1 MSGPCRLIILNA
13 WSPTMS
19 ASFICIVIPV
29 VMMMM
34 MISGQ
39 SSLRLSARSGQWRC
53 CCGANAWQVHFIFN
67 ECLADICHQSSSEHL
82 GRLWINQWQ
91 ALRRHDHPD
100 GRVGELSVKGGRED
114 DQRWGGRSWPMMQ
127 KTPPLMKAQCWQWT
141 VFVRPRSVHGL
152 VDCGQSWR
160 SLPAE
165 VLLPDGGGRGESA
178 AHHQLRQSIRR
189 MGKLKPGTR
198 NSPRKIRIS
207 RWPPTSATVVTPWQ
221 ATPPMVSCLSIH
233 STSGFI
239 NNNI

>member
-19 ASFICIVIPV
+19 ASFICNVIPIIIV
-29 VMMMM
+29 LMMLT
-34 MISGQ
+34 ILGQ

-53 CCGANAWQVHFIFN
+53 CCRANAWQVNDHLQWMLGRYMPPIIIWM
-67 ECLADICHQSSSEHL
+67 LGKHL

-114 DQRWGGRSWPMMQ
+114 DQRWGGRSFEETTMLTIEQCLSGHAVYTASWTAARADVHSQ
-127 KTPPLMKAQCWQWT
+127 QRFFCLMEEGE
-141 VFVRPRSVHGL
+141 VR
-152 VDCGQSWR
+152 
-160 SLPAE
+160 
-165 VLLPDGGGRGESA
+165 VLHIINWGKVM
-178 AHHQLRQSIRR
+178 R
-189 MGKLKPGTR
+189 MSGTR
-198 NSPRKIRIS
+198 NSPREIRIF

>member
-19 ASFICIVIPV
+19 ASFICNVIPIIIV
-29 VMMMM
+29 LIMMT
-34 MISGQ
+34 ISGQ

-67 ECLADICHQSSSEHL
+67 ECLADICHQSSSECL
-82 GRLWINQWQ
+82 ANTWEDCESTNGRPCEDTITLTAEWENYPSREGGKTTKGEGGEV
-91 ALRRHDHPD
+91 LRNP
-100 GRVGELSVKGGRED
+100 
-114 DQRWGGRSWPMMQ
+114 
-127 KTPPLMKAQCWQWT
+127 QCWQWT

-160 SLPAE
+160 SFPAE
-165 VLLPDGGGRGESA
+165 VLLSDGGGRGESA

-189 MGKLKPGTR
+189 MGKLKSETR
-198 NSPRKIRIS
+198 NSPREIRIF